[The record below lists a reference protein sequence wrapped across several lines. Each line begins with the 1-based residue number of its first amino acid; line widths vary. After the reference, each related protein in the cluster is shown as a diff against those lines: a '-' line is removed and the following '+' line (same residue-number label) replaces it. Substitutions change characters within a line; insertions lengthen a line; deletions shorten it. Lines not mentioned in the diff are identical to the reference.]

1 MSDDFRPMTVT
12 EYAAEAATTDQRSD
26 GASLSFPLLGLF
38 GETGSL
44 LSEVK
49 KKQRKE
55 AYTARARS
63 SLSQWVDAFEM
74 N

>member
-1 MSDDFRPMTVT
+1 MGSAKEAAIMSDGFNLLTV
-12 EYAAEAATTDQRSD
+12 EGYAAQALSTDQRSD
-26 GASLSFPLLGLF
+26 EGSLVFPLLGLF

-49 KKQRKE
+49 KKQR
-55 AYTARARS
+55 
-63 SLSQWVDAFEM
+63 D